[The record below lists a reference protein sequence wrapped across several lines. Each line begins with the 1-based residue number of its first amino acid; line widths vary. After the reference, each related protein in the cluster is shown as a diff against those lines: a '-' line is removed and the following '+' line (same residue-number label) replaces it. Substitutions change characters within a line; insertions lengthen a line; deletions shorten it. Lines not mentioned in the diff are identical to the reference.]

1 MQKTVFGKVV
11 PAVHWLWMCSR
22 FLFADLPFLLTI
34 LDGTNIFNAGHNF
47 RLFDCVHFRA
57 NVLKPTMFAFLKTFV
72 ILAISD
78 QHCKF
83 GFVTDNF
90 HWQFSFLIKKSVHPE
105 WW

>member
-1 MQKTVFGKVV
+1 
-11 PAVHWLWMCSR
+11 
-22 FLFADLPFLLTI
+22 LPFLLTI

-57 NVLKPTMFAFLKTFV
+57 NVLKPTIFAFLETLV

-83 GFVTDNF
+83 GFSTDNF
-90 HWQFSFLIKKSVHPE
+90 HRHFSFFGNTKPHSPRGLVRFKQGFMFGVGSIELAADSG
-105 WW
+105 